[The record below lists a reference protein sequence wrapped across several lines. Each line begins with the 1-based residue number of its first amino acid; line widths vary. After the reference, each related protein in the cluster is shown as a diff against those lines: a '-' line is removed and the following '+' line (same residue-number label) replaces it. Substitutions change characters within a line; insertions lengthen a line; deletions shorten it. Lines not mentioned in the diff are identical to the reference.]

1 MNKNIPTFDEM
12 YDLVPQEIREYLD
25 RCKDTPQSP
34 DWHPE
39 GDVYKH
45 IKIVYNRA
53 RETGDIN
60 QVMSALFHDL
70 GKADTTRPSR
80 NHPGSWSAYGHE
92 AVSSKLV
99 KKHKKWI
106 GSMGARWFWVYNVV
120 KEHMRVKRIDEMRPH
135 KQREIREN
143 NQADRIFQFSDF
155 DDMQNLTDEEMNS

>member
-1 MNKNIPTFDEM
+1 MNKIPTFDEI
-12 YDLVPQEIREYLD
+12 YDLVPQEIQEYLD

-60 QVMSALFHDL
+60 QVMAALFHDL

-80 NHPGSWSAYGHE
+80 NYPDSWSAYGHE

-143 NQADRIFQFSDF
+143 IQADRIFQFSDF
-155 DDMQNLTDEEMNS
+155 DNMQNLTDEEMNS